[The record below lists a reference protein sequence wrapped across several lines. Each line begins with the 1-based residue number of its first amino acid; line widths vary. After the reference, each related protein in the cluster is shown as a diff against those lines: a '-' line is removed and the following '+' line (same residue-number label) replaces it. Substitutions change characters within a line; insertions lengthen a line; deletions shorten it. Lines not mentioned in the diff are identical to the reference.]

1 MKLDI
6 NKGVK
11 EFSVTPNAI
20 LLDVRTKEEYEEGH
34 IKGSINWPLDQI
46 EKVNYSKDIPL
57 FVHCRSGRRSE
68 EAKRILLELGYK
80 KVKNIGGILDYTGEI
95 EK

>member
-6 NKGVK
+6 NKGVEEYK
-11 EFSVTPNAI
+11 VTPNAI
-20 LLDVRTKEEYEEGH
+20 LLDVRTVEEYNEGH

-46 EKVNYSKDIPL
+46 EKVNYPKDTPL

-68 EAKRILLELGYK
+68 EAKEILLELGYK